1 MSVINRML
9 SQLDE
14 RRAAAPD
21 STATGMAG
29 PVQALP
35 QASPRRLGLMALAG
49 IALVTA
55 AAFGEWPTLL
65 GTPAAAPQ
73 PLAIPQDT
81 VTAPQGQ
88 AALQPEAVVVAVA
101 QQESESMPVAATAP
115 LPPAVVAAVAAPRP
129 SAPAPTRAA
138 AAPVQAALAGWP
150 TLSIQAAPSSPVA
163 TVTVATTAPAA
174 VMPVAY
180 LPAPLPGSVEK
191 RLVPPSVAQRA
202 AIAYQQ
208 AIDQA
213 ASGHSNAAIV
223 LALDA
228 LKSDPDHLAARELA
242 AVLMIETKRLGDA
255 FALMR
260 EGLERQPA
268 QPHLIMLLAR
278 IEAESG
284 STQAAL
290 DRLSAAPALDV
301 DGHGLRAALLARAER
316 YSDAAGAYEA
326 AVRLQPD
333 NAAWWFGLGVS
344 LDSSGQAALARQA
357 LQRARSLGSLRGDAL
372 AYVEQKLAVRE

>member
-14 RRAAAPD
+14 RRATAPD
-21 STATGMAG
+21 STATGRAG

-35 QASPRRLGLMALAG
+35 TASPRRLGLLALAG
-49 IALVTA
+49 VALATA
-55 AAFGEWPTLL
+55 AAFGEWPSLFNT
-65 GTPAAAPQ
+65 TSAAPQ
-73 PLAIPQDT
+73 PLAIPQDM

-88 AALQPEAVVVAVA
+88 AGLQPEAMTVA
-101 QQESESMPVAATAP
+101 QHEIKETPVAASAP
-115 LPPAVVAAVAAPRP
+115 PPAVLAATASPRP
-129 SAPAPTRAA
+129 AAHAPTRAP
-138 AAPVQAALAGWP
+138 AAPLQTALAAWP
-150 TLSIQAAPSSPVA
+150 TLSIKAAPPSPVVMA
-163 TVTVATTAPAA
+163 TVATTAPAA

-180 LPAPLPGSVEK
+180 LPAPNPGSVEK
-191 RLVPPSVAQRA
+191 RVIPPSVAQRA

-213 ASGHSNAAIV
+213 ASGHSNAAIG
-223 LALDA
+223 LAIDA

-242 AVLMIETKRLGDA
+242 AVLMIENKRLDDA
-255 FALMR
+255 FSLMR
-260 EGLERQPA
+260 EGLDRQPA

-284 STQAAL
+284 SAQAAL

-316 YSDAAGAYEA
+316 YSEAAGAYEA

-333 NAAWWFGLGVS
+333 NAVWWFGLGVS